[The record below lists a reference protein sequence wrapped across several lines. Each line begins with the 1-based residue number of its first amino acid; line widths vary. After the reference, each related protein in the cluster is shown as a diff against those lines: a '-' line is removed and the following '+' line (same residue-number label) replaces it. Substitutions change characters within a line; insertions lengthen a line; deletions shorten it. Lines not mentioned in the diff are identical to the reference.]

1 MSLLDYIFPLK
12 KKDDKKKKGY
22 FLFTNSGQVDHA
34 LFRIDTLD
42 EKEGKLVKEIIMKHL
57 SYGNGHGLTCQNF
70 KDNVLPELYK
80 LVKDHEL
87 STVDYERLKKLP
99 NEYSPTLN

>member
-1 MSLLDYIFPLK
+1 MSLLDYIFPA
-12 KKDDKKKKGY
+12 KKDKSKGQKSY
-22 FLFTNSGQVDHA
+22 YLFTNSGQVDHA

-42 EKEGKLVKEIIMKHL
+42 EKERKLVKEIIMKHL

-87 STVDYERLKKLP
+87 STVDYERLKRLP